1 MTSNEIPP
9 PLHELEAEIMD
20 EVWDRGKATVHQV
33 RDAINGRSH
42 KERAYT
48 TVMTV
53 MTRLMD
59 KGLLERERNGRQH
72 VYVPL
77 LQRADYLDARARSEV
92 SALVE
97 EYGDYALTHF
107 AAQMAGL
114 DSKRRQKLQRMAR
127 RGG

>member
-1 MTSNEIPP
+1 MTTNAIPP

-20 EVWDRGKATVHQV
+20 EVWDRGEATVHQV
-33 RDAINGRSH
+33 RDAINARSN

-97 EYGDYALTHF
+97 SYGDYALTHF

-127 RGG
+127 RG